1 MSRQLRL
8 VVSILLICL
17 FASLQYKAEC
27 AIYDVQYQ
35 SDINGKSATAAEL
48 FQIRGN
54 NYYIFVHKCCLYSYG
69 KPVYHYTMSFNQ
81 PATSKPIEVSKII
94 IMSENMN
101 VTMYKGVNDA
111 TFSGLE
117 SRADYVSSHDTG
129 LVNTVLLSA
138 HQKLLIRVVD
148 KYNYYYDFFAT
159 EDLIDK
165 CKKVANWS

>member
-1 MSRQLRL
+1 MSKKLRL
-8 VVSILLICL
+8 VIGILFLFLLVST
-17 FASLQYKAEC
+17 QYKAEC
-27 AIYDVQYQ
+27 AIYDEKYN
-35 SDINGKSATAAEL
+35 SDVNARTAMAAEL
-48 FQIRGN
+48 FQIKGK

-69 KPVYHYTMSFNQ
+69 NPVYYYTMSFSQ
-81 PATSKPIEVSKII
+81 PATSKSIEVSKII

-117 SRADYVSSHDTG
+117 SRADYVSSFDTG

-159 EDLIDK
+159 GDLIDK

>member
-27 AIYDVQYQ
+27 AIYNVQYQ
-35 SDINGKSATAAEL
+35 SDINGKSAMAAEL
-48 FQIRGN
+48 FQIKGN

-69 KPVYHYTMSFNQ
+69 KPVYYYTMSFNQ

-111 TFSGLE
+111 T
-117 SRADYVSSHDTG
+117 
-129 LVNTVLLSA
+129 
-138 HQKLLIRVVD
+138 
-148 KYNYYYDFFAT
+148 
-159 EDLIDK
+159 
-165 CKKVANWS
+165 

>member
-1 MSRQLRL
+1 MSKKLRL
-8 VVSILLICL
+8 VIGILLL
-17 FASLQYKAEC
+17 FLLAPTQYKAEC
-27 AIYDVQYQ
+27 AIYDENYN
-35 SDINGKSATAAEL
+35 SDVNARTAMAAEL
-48 FQIRGN
+48 FQIKGK

-69 KPVYHYTMSFNQ
+69 NPVYYYTMSFSQ
-81 PATSKPIEVSKII
+81 PATSKSIEVSKII

-117 SRADYVSSHDTG
+117 SRADYVSSFDTG

-165 CKKVANWS
+165 CKQVANWS